1 MPFCYLKGPNP
12 RDEESSSSTPLPR
25 AVATRSHPAV
35 FKFNIAS
42 FMKSSSIC
50 LTFQIKL
57 KRGLIPNCLTKLAL
71 TTPAYCKE
79 TQN

>member
-12 RDEESSSSTPLPR
+12 RDEGSSSSTPWPR
-25 AVATRSHPAV
+25 TAATRFHPAV
-35 FKFNIAS
+35 FKFNIVS
-42 FMKSSSIC
+42 FMKAASTC

-71 TTPAYCKE
+71 TTTAYSKE